1 MRHFY
6 IRDGRAPLPDRESTS
21 RVMSAN
27 RARDTEPELSL
38 RRALWKKGIRGYRVN
53 WKMAPG
59 RPDVAFPAK
68 KIAVFV
74 NGCFW
79 HRCPYCRPSL
89 PKSHRRFWK
98 QKFRNNA
105 RRDKSKAL
113 QLRRVGWKVVTSW
126 ECRLKKNLQLTVN
139 RIEKLVLTNTMRS
152 K

>member
-6 IRDGRAPLPDRESTS
+6 IRDGRAPLPLRESTS

-27 RARDTEPELSL
+27 RARDTQPELSL
-38 RRALWKKGIRGYRVN
+38 RRALWNGGIKGYRLN
-53 WKMAPG
+53 WKKAPG
-59 RPDVAFPAK
+59 RPDIAFPAR

-89 PKSHRRFWK
+89 PKSHRGFWK
-98 QKFRNNA
+98 RKFRSNL
-105 RRDKSKAL
+105 RRDKIKAL
-113 QLRRVGWKVVTSW
+113 QLKQAGWRVLTIW
-126 ECRLKKNLQLTVN
+126 ECRVEKNLQRSVN
-139 RIEKLVLTNTMRS
+139 RIEELLSMEMSRS